1 MDAQIH
7 LSAPAVQIQRLQLAT
22 KDLQNLTEKLL
33 KLVSFILTGV
43 IISAIIVLVTA
54 IGLYAHT
61 TSETEKSKAA
71 HENLRQQVLEISG
84 KQEEN
89 EAVILTL
96 RQELLNHILD
106 GTIHWEGGSEVS
118 NEDTDDNTR
127 EAEDL
132 YVAVEDVD

>member
-43 IISAIIVLVTA
+43 IISAIIVLVTT
-54 IGLYAHT
+54 IGLYAHN
-61 TSETEKSKAA
+61 TSETEKRKAA
-71 HENLRQQVLEISG
+71 HENVRQQVLEICG

-89 EAVILTL
+89 EAVNLTL

-118 NEDTDDNTR
+118 DQDDDDSTR
-127 EAEDL
+127 EPEDL

>member
-1 MDAQIH
+1 
-7 LSAPAVQIQRLQLAT
+7 
-22 KDLQNLTEKLL
+22 
-33 KLVSFILTGV
+33 
-43 IISAIIVLVTA
+43 
-54 IGLYAHT
+54 
-61 TSETEKSKAA
+61 
-71 HENLRQQVLEISG
+71 
-84 KQEEN
+84 
-89 EAVILTL
+89 LTL

>member
-1 MDAQIH
+1 MDAHVH

-33 KLVSFILTGV
+33 RLVSFILTGV
-43 IISAIIVLVTA
+43 IISAIIVLVTT
-54 IGLYAHT
+54 IWLYART
-61 TSETEKSKAA
+61 TSETEKRKAVYV
-71 HENLRQQVLEISG
+71 NLRQQVLEISG

-89 EAVILTL
+89 EAVILAL

-118 NEDTDDNTR
+118 DRDEDDSPR
-127 EAEDL
+127 EPENL

>member
-7 LSAPAVQIQRLQLAT
+7 LIAPAVEIQRLQLAT

-33 KLVSFILTGV
+33 KLVSFMLTGV
-43 IISAIIVLVTA
+43 IISAIIVLVTT
-54 IGLYAHT
+54 IWLYAHT
-61 TSETEKSKAA
+61 TSEGEKSKAVY
-71 HENLRQQVLEISG
+71 ENLRQRVLEISG

-106 GTIHWEGGSEVS
+106 ETIHWEGGSEVS
-118 NEDTDDNTR
+118 DQDEDDSPR
-127 EAEDL
+127 EPENL

>member
-43 IISAIIVLVTA
+43 IISAIIVLVTT